1 MMDENIQHCRPSIL
15 GVFAAVS
22 IFMQVLVLHPAAI
35 AVLL

>member
-1 MMDENIQHCRPSIL
+1 MMDEIIQHCRPSIL

-22 IFMQVLVLHPAAI
+22 IFMKVLHPAAI